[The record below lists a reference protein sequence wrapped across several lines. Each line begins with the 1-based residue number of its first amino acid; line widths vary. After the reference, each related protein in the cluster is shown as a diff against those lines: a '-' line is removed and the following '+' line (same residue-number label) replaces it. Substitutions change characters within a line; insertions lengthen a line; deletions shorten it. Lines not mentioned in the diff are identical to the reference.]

1 MRHKIFLRYFSAII
15 FHTSAL
21 VIAFHA
27 IHITFS
33 VLSSFSQSKSFL
45 KTGIANPLD
54 GSGDDKVWD
63 DSSDEESD
71 EVEEIL
77 PPSWNADKDVP
88 EEDWDKLFK
97 NSGSSDHLDGF

>member
-1 MRHKIFLRYFSAII
+1 MSHV
-15 FHTSAL
+15 T
-21 VIAFHA
+21 
-27 IHITFS
+27 
-33 VLSSFSQSKSFL
+33 LSTLLPFSQSKSFL

-77 PPSWNADKDVP
+77 PPSWDADEDVP

-97 NSGSSDHLDGF
+97 DSDSNDDFDGF